1 MPYIEKAQRKQYD
14 RPINKILDL
23 LDEAPG
29 MPGAGAA
36 GPFTYVVYRLL
47 KFWSGKFWMRAL
59 GVGCLVCAILE
70 MYRKEHGPYEDE
82 KIKENGD
89 V

>member
-1 MPYIEKAQRKQYD
+1 MPYIKKEERKQYNA
-14 RPINKILDL
+14 PINEILEML
-23 LDEAPG
+23 GKE
-29 MPGAGAA
+29 MPSAAA

-59 GVGCLVCAILE
+59 GIGCLVCAILE

>member
-1 MPYIEKAQRKQYD
+1 MPYIEKENRKKYD
-14 RPINKILDL
+14 KPVNEILDL
-23 LDEAPG
+23 LDEVG
-29 MPGAGAA
+29 GHTAA

-47 KFWSGKFWMRAL
+47 KYWSGRYWMRAL
-59 GVGCLVCAILE
+59 GIGCLVCAILE